1 MFRWLLLE
9 KMSWNHRLMKMKDG
23 EDDFYQFH
31 EVYYDKEGN
40 VESYTKNGITVG
52 GKDIGEVKWVLLEML
67 AALDKPVLDYE
78 E

>member
-1 MFRWLLLE
+1 
-9 KMSWNHRLMKMKDG
+9 MSWNHRLMKMKDE
-23 EDDFYQFH
+23 EDDFYQIH
-31 EVYYDKEGN
+31 EVFYDKEGN
-40 VESYTKNGITVG
+40 VESYTKNGVTVG

>member
-1 MFRWLLLE
+1 
-9 KMSWNHRLMKMKDG
+9 MSWNHRLMKMKDG
-23 EDDFYQFH
+23 EDDFYQIH
-31 EVYYDKEGN
+31 EVFYDKEGN

>member
-1 MFRWLLLE
+1 
-9 KMSWNHRLMKMKDG
+9 MSWNHRLMKMKDG
-23 EDDFYQFH
+23 EDDFYQIH

-40 VESYTKNGITVG
+40 VESYTKNGVTVG
-52 GKDIGEVKWVLLEML
+52 GNDIEEVKWVLLEML

>member
-1 MFRWLLLE
+1 
-9 KMSWNHRLMKMKDG
+9 MSWNHRLMKMKDG
-23 EDDFYQFH
+23 EDDFYQIH

-40 VESYTKNGITVG
+40 VESYTKNGVTVG
-52 GKDIGEVKWVLLEML
+52 GNDIEEVKWVLLKML

>member
-1 MFRWLLLE
+1 
-9 KMSWNHRLMKMKDG
+9 MKDG
-23 EDDFYQFH
+23 EDDFYQIH
-31 EVYYDKEGN
+31 EVFYDKEGN
-40 VESYTKNGITVG
+40 VESYTKNGVTVG

>member
-1 MFRWLLLE
+1 
-9 KMSWNHRLMKMKDG
+9 MSWNHRLMKMKDG
-23 EDDFYQFH
+23 EDDFYQIH
-31 EVYYDKEGN
+31 EVFYDKEGN
-40 VESYTKNGITVG
+40 VESYTKNGVTVG